1 MILVDTSVWID
12 YFRGAAT
19 PQTEVLDDLLADEPL
34 YTGDLILTEVL
45 QGFRK
50 DNEFQRAKDVLLSL
64 DVIELGGHDV
74 ALKAA
79 QNYRTLRKAGVTVR
93 NTMDTIIATRCIE
106 GGFRLLHDDRDFD
119 PFVTH
124 LGLKSVIDRPPA
136 RTLNERPA

>member
-1 MILVDTSVWID
+1 MILIDSSVWVD

-19 PQTEVLDDLLADEPL
+19 AQTDMLQGLLPTQHL
-34 YTGDLILTEVL
+34 YTGDLILIEVL

-50 DNEFQRAKDVLLSL
+50 DSEYQRARDLLLSL
-64 DVIELGGHDV
+64 RQIELGGHEV

-79 QNYRTLRKAGVTVR
+79 QNYRTLRKAGITVR
-93 NTMDTIIATRCIE
+93 KTIDTIIATRCIE
-106 GGFRLLHDDRDFD
+106 SGFRLLHDDRDFD

-124 LGLKSVIDRPPA
+124 LGLRSVVDSPRA